1 VTPVRL
7 HIVAH
12 NHSIGNFIDVRS
24 IGHCV
29 CVCVGRSG
37 YIIIAFPWVTE
48 PPPYYTLSSFILSSC
63 RETHGSDKK
72 GTTLASS
79 FDVQITLTRLNIN
92 MPPETRC
99 PSPLV
104 RLYLRDGRR
113 KGEDTTDCRP
123 KIVTHVLQL
132 QPSWASLS
140 PYLFHPTLVSPIF
153 SCTSYLHHRRTTTIP
168 HI

>member
-1 VTPVRL
+1 M
-7 HIVAH
+7 
-12 NHSIGNFIDVRS
+12 
-24 IGHCV
+24 CV
-29 CVCVGRSG
+29 CVCRSQRLYNNCLSSG
-37 YIIIAFPWVTE
+37 YWATAHITRSVH
-48 PPPYYTLSSFILSSC
+48 LSSAPAE
-63 RETHGSDKK
+63 RRWHGSDKK
-72 GTTLASS
+72 RITLASS

-92 MPPETRC
+92 MPPETPC

-140 PYLFHPTLVSPIF
+140 PWLTLPTLLSQIF
-153 SCTSYLHHRRTTTIP
+153 SCTSYLHHSRTTIA
-168 HI
+168 HIWRKKKKEKSHLLSIKHVSFSL